1 MSESNTVSSEIYS
14 EGDFISDKR
23 PRINGNVVSIFK
35 FCIPDVPKLDA
46 DGDFELQRRPKNA
59 DRTYTEIEIE
69 HSTNTSLNLVGLQI
83 WRGALLLADWL
94 ICNSRKFEN
103 DSKIL
108 ELGSGVGLTSIVA
121 SMFRPVV
128 CTDINEGGILN
139 LLQTNID
146 RNKALVKKSIS
157 VLELNFFKTDFNAEL
172 LKLLPDVRIIL
183 AADVIYDNDITVAF
197 VKTMQALLKLSPNC
211 NVYVALEKRYVFLLS
226 ECDTYAPCYE
236 FFLECVQRCPD
247 IVSEQLLVDFPQYF
261 LYERVKE
268 LVLWKFTLKM

>member
-1 MSESNTVSSEIYS
+1 M
-14 EGDFISDKR
+14 
-23 PRINGNVVSIFK
+23 
-35 FCIPDVPKLDA
+35 
-46 DGDFELQRRPKNA
+46 
-59 DRTYTEIEIE
+59 
-69 HSTNTSLNLVGLQI
+69 
-83 WRGALLLADWL
+83 
-94 ICNSRKFEN
+94 
-103 DSKIL
+103 
-108 ELGSGVGLTSIVA
+108 
-121 SMFRPVV
+121 
-128 CTDINEGGILN
+128 
-139 LLQTNID
+139 LQTNID

-183 AADVIYDNDITVAF
+183 AADGNYTKYIIPPPSLPPRFIFFVLVIYDNDITVAF